1 MRQKKKINIGI
12 CIKMAISLYLF
23 CWVAIYSYGFVVQSK
38 KDKHTYVVSLNG
50 YYTRKIN
57 GVVFYFK
64 GDKFDRKYDIQE
76 LVDKHGRKLFDSH
89 EVHLTLTKALSDV
102 YYLNNISVKPKSL
115 RN

>member
-1 MRQKKKINIGI
+1 MNGY
-12 CIKMAISLYLF
+12 ASEY
-23 CWVAIYSYGFVVQSK
+23 V
-38 KDKHTYVVSLNG
+38 DKHTYVVSLNG